1 MVAENTSGSQSATL
15 DTEHTLATITDAG
28 IYVLR
33 VDTDNMVAGDR
44 VVLRAKTE
52 GRSSEST
59 AKLVYE
65 YSFSGE
71 QTEIIKDSPP
81 IAVPASGQVV
91 FTLEQTDGTG
101 RAFPWSVLDLAS

>member
-1 MVAENTSGSQSATL
+1 MVAENTSGSQTATI
-15 DTEHTLATITDAG
+15 DTEHTLVTITAAG

-33 VDTDNMVAGDR
+33 VDTTNLAAGDR

-52 GRSSEST
+52 ARSSDT
-59 AKLVYE
+59 AAKLLYE
-65 YSFSGE
+65 AAFSGAQIE
-71 QTEIIKDSPP
+71 LLKDAPP
-81 IAVPASGQVV
+81 VAVPASGQVV